1 MNLTGKKL
9 LFIGAQEMMCSAVLK
24 AKELGAYTIVADYN
38 ENFPAKRLADEK
50 LLVSTAD
57 TDTLLKYCKENKV
70 DGVFSGYSEV
80 NQYFTLDLCE
90 RGGYPYYGTRHQ
102 VETLA
107 NKENFKRCCRETGV
121 PGVPEYH
128 LTEEL
133 LPEDMEKLEY
143 PIIVKPVDSYS
154 GKGITI
160 CTDESMVADAVK
172 SAISQSKAKRF
183 LVEKYMDDEHYDVIT
198 AYYSIQDGKVALS
211 AMVDRYM
218 YYFGARRLNTALLY
232 PSQYL
237 DRYIAEVDEKV
248 KNMLKKLEVKNGT
261 LFIEGCVNA
270 EGFWFWETGFRLCGA
285 QQSILPAHI
294 NNVDIQEM
302 LICHAL
308 TGKMADEDKM
318 HLEDPYFRGKTACN
332 GVIFINKGK
341 IAEIN
346 GIDEI
351 RAMPEIVNFSPLQ
364 QVGDEVTKEDVGT
377 LNQSFARVHIICDSK
392 EHLFDVV
399 EKLYKTLKV
408 VDDCGND
415 MVIRTFDFD
424 EMREEKRWIRR

>member
-1 MNLTGKKL
+1 MDLKGKRL
-9 LFIGAQEMMCSAVLK
+9 LFLGAQEMMCSAVLK

-38 ENFPAKRLADEK
+38 ENFPAKKYADEK
-50 LLVSTAD
+50 VLISTSD
-57 TDTLLKYCKENKV
+57 TDALLELCKEKKV

-90 RGGYPYYGTRHQ
+90 RGGYPYYGTRAQ
-102 VETLA
+102 VEALA
-107 NKENFKRCCRETGV
+107 NKANFKRCCRENGV

-133 LPEDMEKLEY
+133 LPEDMAKLEY
-143 PIIVKPVDSYS
+143 PVIIKPVDSYS

-172 SAISQSKAKRF
+172 SAISQSKAKQF
-183 LVEKYMDDEHYDVIT
+183 LVEKYMDDEHYDVVT

-218 YYFGARRLNTALLY
+218 YYFGSRRLNTGLLY

-237 DRYIAEVDEKV
+237 DRYIAEADEKV
-248 KNMLKKLEVKNGT
+248 RKMLENLGVQNGT

-294 NNVDIQEM
+294 NGVDIQEM

-318 HLEDPYFRGKTACN
+318 HLEDPHFRGKTACN

-341 IAEIN
+341 ISEIG
-346 GIDEI
+346 GIEEI

-364 QVGDEVTKEDVGT
+364 QVGDEVTAEDVGT
-377 LNQSFARVHIICDSK
+377 LNQSFARVHLICDDK
-392 EHLFDVV
+392 EQLFKAIDNLY
-399 EKLYKTLKV
+399 EKLKI
-408 VDDCGND
+408 VDTEGND

-424 EMREEKRWIRR
+424 EMREEKRWARR